1 MLIVKEGDL
10 FWKMEDIGDRG
21 YCLSHGPI
29 HFDWSNDLTPYL
41 SQLKYGKETVDRK
54 QAEVVELRRQNEV
67 LERENLTKGKE
78 AELHAEEIK
87 ARDKEAK
94 DKEQAVIQ
102 NYKTIFDE
110 QELAMDAQ
118 VRPT

>member
-1 MLIVKEGDL
+1 MIVV
-10 FWKMEDIGDRG
+10 IV
-21 YCLSHGPI
+21 SHGPI

-67 LERENLTKGKE
+67 LERENLTK
-78 AELHAEEIK
+78 AELL
-87 ARDKEAK
+87 
-94 DKEQAVIQ
+94 IQ
-102 NYKTIFDE
+102 KYKTISDK
-110 QELAMDAQ
+110 QLLAMDAK

>member
-1 MLIVKEGDL
+1 M
-10 FWKMEDIGDRG
+10 
-21 YCLSHGPI
+21 
-29 HFDWSNDLTPYL
+29 
-41 SQLKYGKETVDRK
+41 DRK

-118 VRPT
+118 VRPTRTFQRFRRNFVVV